1 MPPLLLRVRSI
12 RLERKTILGECD
24 MISARERGD
33 GRQRQIETEV
43 KEVVIIGQ
51 RRQMFVMKDAHTERF
66 FLFYLV
72 HLRCTS

>member
-1 MPPLLLRVRSI
+1 
-12 RLERKTILGECD
+12 